1 MIEFSWRARNGVTP
15 AYRASLDRHHCRSVH
30 MKTLAHTIA
39 AVALPF
45 ALIAAHA
52 EEVHDF
58 PSRTVKL
65 VVPAAPGGPIDAV
78 ARILADGFKTIW
90 PASVVVENRAGA
102 GTSTGAA
109 FVAAAPPDGYTL
121 LVMPDSIT
129 INPSLYPNV
138 NPDPLKTFEPIALVA
153 TATQLLVVRPGLG
166 VADFNQFLDFARRK
180 GTDVNM
186 ASAGTATLSHL
197 TEVLLEQRTSIAT
210 THIPFKGAAPALTAM
225 LGAHVD
231 AMWVMPAPAVPHL
244 KSGKLLAVAVTS
256 AARDPNL
263 PDVPTVEEFG
273 IADFRVDNW
282 QGLFAPAGTPRPIV
296 EKIGRAAT
304 DVVRTPE
311 VRSRL
316 ASIGFES
323 RGDGPDAVVDI
334 IRTSLPKWADDIR
347 RSGLKLAE

>member
-1 MIEFSWRARNGVTP
+1 MT
-15 AYRASLDRHHCRSVH
+15 
-30 MKTLAHTIA
+30 TLARMV
-39 AVALPF
+39 VALALPLVF
-45 ALIAAHA
+45 AEAHA
-52 EEVHDF
+52 EEAQDF

-65 VVPAAPGGPIDAV
+65 VVPASPGGPIDAV
-78 ARILADGFKTIW
+78 ARIVADGLKTVW
-90 PASVVVENRAGA
+90 PSPVVVENRAGA

-109 FVAAAPPDGYTL
+109 FVAAAPADGYTL

-129 INPSLYPNV
+129 VNPYLYPNV
-138 NPDPLKTFEPIALVA
+138 NPDPLKSFEPIALIA

-166 VADFNQFLDFARRK
+166 VGGFNQFLDYARHK

-244 KSGKLLAVAVTS
+244 RSGRLLGLAVTS

-263 PDVPTVEEFG
+263 PDVPTVEESG

-282 QGLFAPAGTPRPIV
+282 QGLFAPAETPKPIV
-296 EKIGRAAT
+296 DKIGRAVI
-304 DVVRTPE
+304 DVVKTPE
-311 VRSRL
+311 VKSRM
-316 ASIGFES
+316 AAIGFEP
-323 RGDGPDAVVDI
+323 RGDGPDAVVEI
-334 IRTSLPKWADDIR
+334 IRTSLPKWADVIR

>member
-1 MIEFSWRARNGVTP
+1 
-15 AYRASLDRHHCRSVH
+15 
-30 MKTLAHTIA
+30 MKALAGIGAAGALFIA
-39 AVALPF
+39 AVA
-45 ALIAAHA
+45 AQA
-52 EEVHDF
+52 EEARDF
-58 PSRTVKL
+58 PSRTIRL

-78 ARILADGFKTIW
+78 GRILADGFKAVW
-90 PASVVVENRAGA
+90 PIPVVVENRAGA

-109 FVAAAPPDGYTL
+109 FVAASPPDGYTL

-129 INPSLYPNV
+129 VNPSLYPNV
-138 NPDPLKTFEPIALVA
+138 NPDPLKSFEPVALIA

-197 TEVLLEQRTSIAT
+197 TEVLLEQRSGIAT
-210 THIPFKGAAPALTAM
+210 THIPFKGAAPALTAL

-263 PDVPTVEEFG
+263 PDVPTVEESG

-282 QGLFAPAGTPRPIV
+282 QGLFAPAGTPPPIV
-296 EKIGRAAT
+296 EKLSRAVA
-304 DVVRTPE
+304 DVVKMPDVKGRM
-311 VRSRL
+311 
-316 ASIGFES
+316 AAIGFDP
-323 RGDGPDAVVDI
+323 RGDGPRAVVDI
-334 IRTSLPKWADDIR
+334 IRTSLPKWADVIR
-347 RSGLKLAE
+347 RSGLKISE

>member
-1 MIEFSWRARNGVTP
+1 MP
-15 AYRASLDRHHCRSVH
+15 
-30 MKTLAHTIA
+30 TLARMVA

-45 ALIAAHA
+45 AFIAAHA
-52 EEVHDF
+52 EEAQDF

-65 VVPAAPGGPIDAV
+65 VVPASPGGPIDAV
-78 ARILADGFKTIW
+78 ARILADGFKAVW
-90 PASVVVENRAGA
+90 QAPVVVENRAGA

-109 FVAAAPPDGYTL
+109 FVAAAPADGYTL

-138 NPDPLKTFEPIALVA
+138 NPDPLKTFEPIALIA

-166 VADFNQFLDFARRK
+166 IADFNQFLDFARRR

-197 TEVLLEQRTSIAT
+197 TEVLLEQRTSIST
-210 THIPFKGAAPALTAM
+210 THIPFKGAAPALTAL

-231 AMWVMPAPAVPHL
+231 AMWVMPAPAVPYL
-244 KSGKLLAVAVTS
+244 KSGQLLAVAVTS

-282 QGLFAPAGTPRPIV
+282 QGLFAPAGTAKPII
-296 EKIGRAAT
+296 EKIGRSVA
-304 DVVRTPE
+304 DVVKTPE
-311 VRSRL
+311 VRGRM
-316 ASIGFES
+316 AAIGFES
-323 RGDGPDAVVDI
+323 RGDGPDAVVGI
-334 IRTSLPKWADDIR
+334 IRTSLPKWAEVIR

>member
-1 MIEFSWRARNGVTP
+1 MT
-15 AYRASLDRHHCRSVH
+15 
-30 MKTLAHTIA
+30 TLAHMVA
-39 AVALPF
+39 ALALPLAVA
-45 ALIAAHA
+45 AAHA
-52 EEVHDF
+52 EEAQDF

-65 VVPAAPGGPIDAV
+65 VVPAAPGGPIDAA
-78 ARILADGFKTIW
+78 ARILADGLKTAW
-90 PASVVVENRAGA
+90 PVAVVIENRAGA

-129 INPSLYPNV
+129 VNPNLYPNT
-138 NPDPLKTFEPIALVA
+138 NPDPLKSFEPIALLA

-263 PDVPTVEEFG
+263 PDVPTVEESG
-273 IADFRVDNW
+273 IADFRIENW
-282 QGLFAPAGTPRPIV
+282 QGLFAPAGTAKPII
-296 EKIGRAAT
+296 EKIGRAAI
-304 DVVRTPE
+304 DVVRTPG

-316 ASIGFES
+316 AAIGFEP

-334 IRTSLPKWADDIR
+334 IRTSLPKWAEVIR
-347 RSGLKLAE
+347 RSGLKVSE

>member
-1 MIEFSWRARNGVTP
+1 VT
-15 AYRASLDRHHCRSVH
+15 
-30 MKTLAHTIA
+30 TLAHTVA
-39 AVALPF
+39 ALALPF
-45 ALIAAHA
+45 VLVAAHA
-52 EEVHDF
+52 EETQDF
-58 PSRTVKL
+58 PSHTVKL

-78 ARILADGFKTIW
+78 ARILADGFKTVW
-90 PASVVVENRAGA
+90 PVAVVIENRAGA

-109 FVAAAPPDGYTL
+109 FVAASPPDGYTL

-129 INPSLYPNV
+129 VNPSLYPNV
-138 NPDPLKTFEPIALVA
+138 NPDPLKSFEPIALIA

-210 THIPFKGAAPALTAM
+210 THIPFKGAAPALTAL

-263 PDVPTVEEFG
+263 PDVPTVEESG

-282 QGLFAPAGTPRPIV
+282 QGLFAPTGTAKPIV
-296 EKIGRAAT
+296 EKIGRAVT
-304 DVVRTPE
+304 DVVKTPE
-311 VRSRL
+311 VKSRM
-316 ASIGFES
+316 AAIGFEP
-323 RGDGPDAVVDI
+323 RGDGADAVVDI
-334 IRTSLPKWADDIR
+334 IRTSLPKWAEVIR
-347 RSGLKLAE
+347 RSGLKLSE